1 MKSSRTKM
9 NITKNRLIQIIK
21 EELNELFG
29 SGKKKEKKEYPSSE
43 LTALLASIQ
52 KAGRMSGI
60 KFESERGSL
69 VDEFESLL
77 LAQGFK
83 INEAM
88 QNRVF
93 IGQEEDIKI
102 NSQNAPILTRFLNAL
117 KSKNPKIYTSLN
129 EKLKGYRF
137 DFEDWGSLEDPAWGD
152 EDSELEEI
160 PARTIPR
167 PPDIIIEP
175 APEPQED
182 PSPART
188 VSSTIETPAP
198 APVTE
203 KELYSL
209 G

>member
-1 MKSSRTKM
+1 M

-102 NSQNAPILTRFLNAL
+102 NSQNAPI
-117 KSKNPKIYTSLN
+117 
-129 EKLKGYRF
+129 
-137 DFEDWGSLEDPAWGD
+137 
-152 EDSELEEI
+152 
-160 PARTIPR
+160 
-167 PPDIIIEP
+167 
-175 APEPQED
+175 
-182 PSPART
+182 
-188 VSSTIETPAP
+188 
-198 APVTE
+198 
-203 KELYSL
+203 
-209 G
+209 